1 MRNNKLCGCWGRW
14 LWIHTLG
21 YTPRTRAC
29 FKIVAAN
36 KMLAHVFQPWNLQ
49 QHASYKSC
57 FCHDICCQIQEGC
70 PKNSIVRMSLM
81 VCSCFI
87 DLCAQLLHV
96 WPLSAT
102 QVPNHVFV
110 RFYYDTI
117 AVGDSFPRIGLE
129 QWKGGKSDQHYLT
142 KKHPN
147 MYHMCF
153 FQHNSPHPAPPSPF
167 CTGEARVQ
175 RCAPGV
181 AGLQDL
187 RGVGWLRI
195 CCWDV
200 GNDPGI

>member
-1 MRNNKLCGCWGRW
+1 MRMLGQV
-14 LWIHTLG
+14 TLNPHFG
-21 YTPRTRAC
+21 LHAQDPGMFQNCCCKQNAGTRFSALKPSTAC
-29 FKIVAAN
+29 IIQVLFLPWYLLLSNSRRMPKELDCSDVPYRLF
-36 KMLAHVFQPWNLQ
+36 MLYRFVCAI
-49 QHASYKSC
+49 ASC
-57 FCHDICCQIQEGC
+57 LT
-70 PKNSIVRMSLM
+70 V
-81 VCSCFI
+81 VCN
-87 DLCAQLLHV
+87 
-96 WPLSAT
+96 T
-102 QVPNHVFV
+102 KVPNHVFV

-147 MYHMCF
+147 MYRMCF

-200 GNDPGI
+200 GNDPGN

>member
-1 MRNNKLCGCWGRW
+1 LKPS
-14 LWIHTLG
+14 T
-21 YTPRTRAC
+21 AC
-29 FKIVAAN
+29 IIQVLFLPWYLLLSNSRRMPKELDCSDVPYRLF
-36 KMLAHVFQPWNLQ
+36 MLYRFVCAI
-49 QHASYKSC
+49 ASC
-57 FCHDICCQIQEGC
+57 LT
-70 PKNSIVRMSLM
+70 V
-81 VCSCFI
+81 VCN
-87 DLCAQLLHV
+87 
-96 WPLSAT
+96 T
-102 QVPNHVFV
+102 KVPNHVFV

-129 QWKGGKSDQHYLT
+129 QWKCGKSDQHYLT

-147 MYHMCF
+147 MYRMCF

-200 GNDPGI
+200 GNDPGN